1 MRNNVFVAST
11 LANDPHTEGM
21 HQAGK
26 IARLAG
32 IDCVLLKPSI
42 DLDAFCKA
50 IKEYQPKYI
59 GMSYRLSPVVAC
71 DELEKAV
78 EYLYN
83 EGVVGK
89 DDNVKICFSGLPK
102 TIEMLRDRVG
112 HFPLKVIL
120 CEQYP
125 EAIDRVKETVE
136 FFDIVKH
143 IFG

>member
-50 IKEYQPKYI
+50 INH
-59 GMSYRLSPVVAC
+59 RFV
-71 DELEKAV
+71 
-78 EYLYN
+78 
-83 EGVVGK
+83 
-89 DDNVKICFSGLPK
+89 GLPYNLDFK
-102 TIEMLRDRVG
+102 
-112 HFPLKVIL
+112 
-120 CEQYP
+120 QYN
-125 EAIDRVKETVE
+125 
-136 FFDIVKH
+136 
-143 IFG
+143 IFNLLFKS